1 MNNIGLEI
9 TFWTVLSVYLLA
21 QFGVFKKRKWKY
33 QIGNITLR
41 KKEKDIWNH
50 RPYVLQK
57 KGVDSY

>member
-9 TFWTVLSVYLLA
+9 VFWTVLALYILTKI
-21 QFGVFKKRKWKY
+21 GVFKKWKY
-33 QIGNITLR
+33 QIGNIIQE

-57 KGVDSY
+57 KDVDNY

>member
-1 MNNIGLEI
+1 MNNIGLEVV
-9 TFWTVLSVYLLA
+9 FWTVLALYILSKI
-21 QFGVFKKRKWKY
+21 GVFKKWKY
-33 QIGNITLR
+33 QIGNIIQE